1 MQSSAWLLIGIGLM
15 MALSGIIWLLMPVI
29 PWLGHL
35 PGAIVIERDTFHV
48 DFPLATTLLISLLLA
63 LIVWGNRYS
72 SR

>member
-1 MQSSAWLLIGIGLM
+1 MQSSTSFLIGIGLLL
-15 MALSGIIWLLMPVI
+15 ALSGLNWLLMPVI

-35 PGAIVIERDTFHV
+35 PEDLVIERNTFHV

-63 LIVWGNRYS
+63 SLVWGNRYF